1 MIFPDWGT
9 APETE
14 QTELTL
20 FREWAVDWERG
31 GLALRD
37 GEPYLVEGTEALKIW
52 VQLVLR
58 PQCRRF
64 AYSAHT
70 HQYGN
75 ELETLLGRCADSG
88 IRESQLRRMV
98 RDALLV
104 NPYITEVDGFA
115 VTQSGSTVT
124 VACTVHTL
132 YDSFETE
139 VKLE

>member
-1 MIFPDWGT
+1 MD
-9 APETE
+9 
-14 QTELTL
+14 LTV
-20 FREWAVDWERG
+20 RPRR
-31 GLALRD
+31 LRTCD
-37 GEPYLVEGTEALKIW
+37 T
-52 VQLVLR
+52 
-58 PQCRRF
+58 
-64 AYSAHT
+64 
-70 HQYGN
+70 
-75 ELETLLGRCADSG
+75 
-88 IRESQLRRMV
+88 LRRMV